1 MAKHGSLTYQI
12 QKNLES
18 KLAIGESKF
27 DDKHQRTA
35 DGRRLSDLKIYSY
48 DTLRTYQKHCNYF
61 ASWTKSEYGCK
72 TLDDARHHV
81 DDWLQH
87 RIDQGLSAYTIKM
100 EASALA
106 KLYGC
111 STKDF
116 IKTPERVRS
125 DITRSRGEKEMDKH
139 YSETKNAELTN
150 FGRCTGLR
158 RGELSTVRGSQLI
171 DHGNGSYSI
180 GVTGKGGRYREA
192 PIVGEPDAVRAVVDR
207 MRAAGEE
214 KVWEKVHS
222 AADVHSW
229 RADYATA
236 IYNSHARDIATLDR
250 SERYDCR
257 GDMAGH
263 SYDRAA
269 LMVASEALGH
279 GRVSV
284 IAEHYL
290 RM

>member
-1 MAKHGSLTYQI
+1 MAKRGSLVYQI

-18 KLAIGESKF
+18 KLAIGESKY
-27 DDKHQRTA
+27 DAKHQRTA

-48 DTLRTYQKHCNYF
+48 DTFRTYQKHCNYF
-61 ASWTKSEYGCK
+61 ASWAKETYGCK

-100 EASALA
+100 EAAALA

-111 STKDF
+111 STKAF
-116 IKTPERVRS
+116 IRTPERVRS
-125 DITRSRGEKEMDKH
+125 DITRSRGEKGMDKH

-180 GVTGKGGRYREA
+180 AVIGKGGRYREA
-192 PIVGEPDAVRAVVDR
+192 PIVGDPEAVRAVVAR
-207 MRAAGEE
+207 MEASGDD
-214 KVWEKVHS
+214 KVWTKVHA

-236 IYNSHARDIATLDR
+236 IYKACARDVATLDR

-257 GDMAGH
+257 GDMAGQ

-269 LMVASEALGH
+269 LLEASIALGH
-279 GRVSV
+279 NRVSV
-284 IAEHYL
+284 VAEHYL
-290 RM
+290 R